1 MQKQYGLPGSFAQGV
16 PRPMIRPWRLVM
28 SYWMKAKVKRLD
40 PPKAL
45 KRHSKALLGACR
57 CLSLYLS
64 LSPSCSFALESR
76 LLTPN
81 SALGLLG
88 WLSWL
93 QPNFHCHWGQSSAVV
108 LSCNVCHRGTI
119 FAHGTLS
126 FLLVFP
132 TTHTQTDTD
141 TTKTHTHARTPT
153 QTYKTILLFAK
164 NKKNK
169 DFLNNFINE
178 KRSRIRF

>member
-1 MQKQYGLPGSFAQGV
+1 
-16 PRPMIRPWRLVM
+16 
-28 SYWMKAKVKRLD
+28 MKVKVKRLD

-45 KRHSKALLGACR
+45 ERHSKALLFR
-57 CLSLYLS
+57 S
-64 LSPSCSFALESR
+64 LSVSLCISYSLLLALTYSFAPESR

-81 SALGLLG
+81 SALGLMAGQLG

-108 LSCNVCHRGTI
+108 LSCNVCHRGKI

-141 TTKTHTHARTPT
+141 TTKTHTFART
-153 QTYKTILLFAK
+153 LLHTNVQNYFTVRQ
-164 NKKNK
+164 KNK

-178 KRSRIRF
+178 TRSRIRF

>member
-1 MQKQYGLPGSFAQGV
+1 MAPKSFWQGLPQ
-16 PRPMIRPWRLVM
+16 PTLRPWTLVM
-28 SYWMKAKVKRLD
+28 SYWMKVKVKRLD

-45 KRHSKALLGACR
+45 ERHSKALLFR
-57 CLSLYLS
+57 RLSVS
-64 LSPSCSFALESR
+64 LCISYSLLLALTYSFALESR

-81 SALGLLG
+81 SALGLMAGQLG

-108 LSCNVCHRGTI
+108 LSCNVCHRGKI

-132 TTHTQTDTD
+132 TTHTHRQTQIQQKHTR
-141 TTKTHTHARTPT
+141 THAHSYT

-164 NKKNK
+164 KTKI
-169 DFLNNFINE
+169 F
-178 KRSRIRF
+178 

>member
-1 MQKQYGLPGSFAQGV
+1 
-16 PRPMIRPWRLVM
+16 M
-28 SYWMKAKVKRLD
+28 SYWMKVKVKWLD

-45 KRHSKALLGACR
+45 ERHSKALLFR
-57 CLSLYLS
+57 RLSVSPFISYSLS
-64 LSPSCSFALESR
+64 LSLAYSFALESR

-81 SALGLLG
+81 SALGLMAGQLG

-141 TTKTHTHARTPT
+141 TTKTHTYARTLSHT
-153 QTYKTILLFAK
+153 NVQKLFYCSP
-164 NKKNK
+164 KKNK

-178 KRSRIRF
+178 NRSRIRF